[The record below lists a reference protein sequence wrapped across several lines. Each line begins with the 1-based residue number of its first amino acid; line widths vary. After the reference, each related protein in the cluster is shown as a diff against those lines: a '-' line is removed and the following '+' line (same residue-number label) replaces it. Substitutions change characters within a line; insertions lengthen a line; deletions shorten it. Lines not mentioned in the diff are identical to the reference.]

1 MTDIPNI
8 DIVLETLALLM
19 TGLLS
24 GVLLS
29 MAILIFFSG
38 KFIPQAEVI
47 RKGASLFFWLSSIL
61 SLIAAFSSA
70 LTGHGVG
77 GFLLGIIAMSL
88 IFSRIHL
95 LRLAINSWDEAQGG
109 DAGAMRMYRLNMGL
123 LAALLCCQILASLW
137 VLVLLA
143 ERL

>member
-8 DIVLETLALLM
+8 DSILGTLGLLM

-38 KFIPQAEVI
+38 RFIPQAEVL

-70 LTGHGVG
+70 LTGNGDA

-95 LRLAINSWDEAQGG
+95 LRLAINSWNEGLSG
-109 DAGAMRMYRLNMGL
+109 DAGGMRMYRLNIGL
-123 LAALLCCQILASLW
+123 LAALLCCQILGSLW
-137 VLVLLA
+137 VLVLLGT
-143 ERL
+143 RL